1 MPRDSETAKVSSD
14 AKIVLV
20 TLVHGTF
27 ARGTAWTQAGSSLR
41 ERIADALKVSV
52 DDVLFDVFEWSG
64 RNTHKARIKA
74 GHELATHIEA
84 VRKSLPKTIR
94 HFIIAHSHGGN
105 VALFA
110 HKHLPAEFHALGI
123 ATLGTPFVYARLE
136 EAIRDKSLEQ
146 LLEDA
151 PRHSDNITGVFSWA
165 AGIFGALMA
174 DGFLEGTRFDEF
186 YWAIGSGI
194 AIGML
199 GSILF
204 GVLYPYVARAWHMV
218 GGRRAA
224 VILAE
229 KVRFPEL
236 PNTHV
241 LSFIYPRDEAR
252 VLLDAL
258 EATTALPSRPIRW
271 IRSIASPGLSLAFFG
286 LFVLG
291 FATAI
296 AEEFV
301 TFDGEAMGDM
311 IGEWFAFVIVGMFF
325 LWLALVTVR
334 YMLSF
339 LRGHP
344 WGFGWERPSIHSHVE
359 IGIEP
364 EADLPDAK
372 SYLHQEVPFSAHAPK
387 SGMRHVGLY
396 EDRRILQAL
405 SYWMAHVR

>member
-1 MPRDSETAKVSSD
+1 MALDDENTEARSD
-14 AKIVLV
+14 VRVVLV

-27 ARGTAWTQAGSSLR
+27 ARGTGWTQDGSSLR
-41 ERIADALKVSV
+41 QGIAEALQVSV
-52 DDVLFDVFEWSG
+52 DDVIFDVFEWSG

-74 GHELATHIEA
+74 GYELAAHINEI
-84 VRKSLPKTIR
+84 RQPLPPSCR
-94 HFIIAHSHGGN
+94 HFIVAHSHGGN

-110 HKHLPAEFHALGI
+110 HKHLPSELHALGI

-136 EAIRDKSLEQ
+136 DAIKGKSLEQ
-146 LLEDA
+146 LLEEA
-151 PRHSDNITGVFSWA
+151 PRHTDNIAGVFGWA
-165 AGIFGALMA
+165 TGIFGALMA
-174 DGFLEGTRFDEF
+174 DGFLEGTSFDEF

-194 AIGML
+194 LIGML
-199 GSILF
+199 GSYLF

-229 KVRFPEL
+229 KVSFPQL
-236 PNTHV
+236 PKTHV

-271 IRSIASPGLSLAFFG
+271 IRSITQPGFSIAFFA
-286 LFVLG
+286 LIALG

-296 AEEFV
+296 AEEFIS
-301 TFDGEAMGDM
+301 FDSDAVGDV
-311 IGEWFAFVIVGMFF
+311 IGEWFSAIIVGMFF
-325 LWLALVTVR
+325 LWLALITVR
-334 YMLSF
+334 YVLSF

-364 EADLPDAK
+364 EADLPNAK
-372 SYLHQEVPFSAHAPK
+372 SYLHQEVPFSTFAPQ

-396 EDRRILQAL
+396 EDQRILKAL